1 MVRTEQRTGTLATA
15 AIIVAVLS
23 FILTFTGHVLWGGI
37 SALISLPLG
46 AMGFFMA
53 ASPRVGGGL
62 MSIAAIILGVIA
74 IGVAVVGGFFG
85 ILF

>member
-1 MVRTEQRTGTLATA
+1 MIRTEQRTGTLAIA
-15 AIIVAVLS
+15 AIIAAVLS

-46 AMGFFMA
+46 VMGFFMA

>member
-15 AIIVAVLS
+15 AIIAAVLS

-46 AMGFFMA
+46 VMGFFMA

>member
-37 SALISLPLG
+37 SALISIPLG
-46 AMGFFMA
+46 VLGVFMA

>member
-1 MVRTEQRTGTLATA
+1 MLRTEQKTGTLATA
-15 AIIVAVLS
+15 AIIAAVLS
-23 FILTFTGHVLWGGI
+23 FVLTFTGHVLWGGI

-46 AMGFFMA
+46 AMGIFMA

-62 MSIAAIILGVIA
+62 MSIAAIILGLFA
-74 IGVAVVGGFFG
+74 IGVAAVAGFFG